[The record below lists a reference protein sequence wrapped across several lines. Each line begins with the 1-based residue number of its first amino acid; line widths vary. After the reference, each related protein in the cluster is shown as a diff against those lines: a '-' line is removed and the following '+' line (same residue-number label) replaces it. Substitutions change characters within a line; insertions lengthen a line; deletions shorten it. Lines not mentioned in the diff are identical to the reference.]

1 VEFGI
6 IKKSIIFPV
15 FVIDERTDVN
25 VPVPEIIPEL
35 ETEPPLL
42 YMFPELAIV
51 PELEMVPNE
60 LS

>member
-1 VEFGI
+1 M
-6 IKKSIIFPV
+6 